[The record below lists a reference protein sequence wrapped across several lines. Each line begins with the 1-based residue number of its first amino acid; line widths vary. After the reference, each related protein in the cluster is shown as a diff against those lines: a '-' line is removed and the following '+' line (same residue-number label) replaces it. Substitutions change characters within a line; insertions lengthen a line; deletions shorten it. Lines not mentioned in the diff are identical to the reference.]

1 MKEPDC
7 KMLSGLVGAD
17 SPSHSDRVSPTG
29 RTEPHRT
36 TTHPKT
42 AHGERP
48 SAGLRD
54 SADAAEIPRDLGGG
68 APEARPLSR
77 GQAEQSREVRC
88 SVEVVGDSVLLPA
101 PSPASP
107 RPARLSHAL
116 RPRPACQRRSPPQL
130 QHLCPGHVC
139 SWLASSLDPRA
150 SLDRRAARCWSSAVA
165 SWAGPDTGQE
175 NNAKVAVLGASGG
188 IGQPLSL
195 LLKNSPLV
203 SRLTLYDIAHTPGV
217 AADLSHIETR
227 ATVKG
232 YLGPEQ
238 LPDCLKGC
246 DVVVIP
252 AGVPRKPGMTRD
264 DLFNTNATIVAT
276 LTAACA
282 QHCPEAMICI
292 ISNPVNSTIPITA
305 EVFKK
310 HGVYN
315 PNKIFGVTTLDIV
328 RANTFVAE
336 LKGLDPA
343 RVNVPVIGGH
353 AGKTIIPLISQCT
366 PKVDFPQDQLTT
378 LIGRIQE
385 AGTEVVKAKAGAGS
399 ATLSM
404 AYAGARFVF
413 SLVDAMNGKEGVIEC
428 SFIKS
433 QETDCPYFSTPLL
446 LGKKGIEKSLG
457 IGKISPFE
465 EKMIAE
471 AIPELKAS
479 IKKGEEFVKNMK

>member
-1 MKEPDC
+1 
-7 KMLSGLVGAD
+7 MLSVFA
-17 SPSHSDRVSPTG
+17 
-29 RTEPHRT
+29 
-36 TTHPKT
+36 
-42 AHGERP
+42 
-48 SAGLRD
+48 
-54 SADAAEIPRDLGGG
+54 
-68 APEARPLSR
+68 
-77 GQAEQSREVRC
+77 
-88 SVEVVGDSVLLPA
+88 
-101 PSPASP
+101 
-107 RPARLSHAL
+107 
-116 RPRPACQRRSPPQL
+116 RPACAALRRSFSTSTQ
-130 QHLCPGHVC
+130 
-139 SWLASSLDPRA
+139 
-150 SLDRRAARCWSSAVA
+150 
-165 SWAGPDTGQE
+165 

-292 ISNPVNSTIPITA
+292 IANPVNSTIPITA
-305 EVFKK
+305 EVFRK

-366 PKVDFPQDQLTT
+366 PKVDFPQDQLAT
-378 LIGRIQE
+378 LTRRIQE

-413 SLVDAMNGKEGVIEC
+413 SLVDAMNGKEGVVEC
-428 SFIKS
+428 SFVQSK
-433 QETDCPYFSTPLL
+433 ETECTYFSTPLL
-446 LGKKGIEKSLG
+446 LGKNGLEKNLG
-457 IGKISPFE
+457 IGKISAFE
-465 EKMIAE
+465 ENMIVE

-479 IKKGEEFVKNMK
+479 IKKGEDFVKNMK

>member
-1 MKEPDC
+1 MF
-7 KMLSGLVGAD
+7 
-17 SPSHSDRVSPTG
+17 
-29 RTEPHRT
+29 
-36 TTHPKT
+36 
-42 AHGERP
+42 
-48 SAGLRD
+48 SAL
-54 SADAAEIPRDLGGG
+54 
-68 APEARPLSR
+68 ARPA
-77 GQAEQSREVRC
+77 GA
-88 SVEVVGDSVLLPA
+88 
-101 PSPASP
+101 
-107 RPARLSHAL
+107 AL
-116 RPRPACQRRSPPQL
+116 RRSF
-130 QHLCPGHVC
+130 
-139 SWLASSLDPRA
+139 ST
-150 SLDRRAARCWSSAVA
+150 SA
-165 SWAGPDTGQE
+165 Q

-232 YLGPEQ
+232 
-238 LPDCLKGC
+238 
-246 DVVVIP
+246 
-252 AGVPRKPGMTRD
+252 MTRD

-315 PNKIFGVTTLDIV
+315 PDKIFGVTTLDIV

-336 LKGLDPA
+336 LK
-343 RVNVPVIGGH
+343 
-353 AGKTIIPLISQCT
+353 CT

-378 LIGRIQE
+378 LTGRIQE

-413 SLVDAMNGKEGVIEC
+413 SLLDAMNGKEGVVEC
-428 SFIKS
+428 SFVKS

-446 LGKKGIEKSLG
+446 LGKKGIEKNLG

-479 IKKGEEFVKNMK
+479 IKKGEEFVKSMK

>member
-1 MKEPDC
+1 
-7 KMLSGLVGAD
+7 MLSAL
-17 SPSHSDRVSPTG
+17 
-29 RTEPHRT
+29 
-36 TTHPKT
+36 
-42 AHGERP
+42 
-48 SAGLRD
+48 
-54 SADAAEIPRDLGGG
+54 
-68 APEARPLSR
+68 ARP
-77 GQAEQSREVRC
+77 
-88 SVEVVGDSVLLPA
+88 
-101 PSPASP
+101 AS
-107 RPARLSHAL
+107 AAL
-116 RPRPACQRRSPPQL
+116 RRSF
-130 QHLCPGHVC
+130 
-139 SWLASSLDPRA
+139 ST
-150 SLDRRAARCWSSAVA
+150 SAQ
-165 SWAGPDTGQE
+165 S
-175 NNAKVAVLGASGG
+175 NAKVAMLGASGG

-227 ATVKG
+227 ANVKG

-276 LTAACA
+276 LAAACA
-282 QHCPEAMICI
+282 QHCPEAMICVI
-292 ISNPVNSTIPITA
+292 ANPVNSTIPITS

-315 PNKIFGVTTLDIV
+315 PSKIFGVTTLDIV

-336 LKGLDPA
+336 LKAQKIAGHLGHLSRKFFKCFYLLPTLVESSIHVFLETLYHSVDALGGVTSFMLTELTDSVIKLHFGDQNLDPA

-378 LIGRIQE
+378 LTGRIQE

-413 SLVDAMNGKEGVIEC
+413 SLVDAMNGKEGVVEC
-428 SFIKS
+428 SFVKS
-433 QETDCPYFSTPLL
+433 QETDCTYFSTPLL
-446 LGKKGIEKSLG
+446 LGKKGIEKNLG
-457 IGKISPFE
+457 IGKVSSFE

-479 IKKGEEFVKNMK
+479 IKKGEDFVKNMK